1 MTQQEDSMQTP
12 LEAGGRPA
20 RAAWWSYPVSTWKS
34 FLADREEQVFLV
46 LTLLIGALVGLIVV
60 AFIEITGRFGARL
73 YPPDAA
79 AWRRFLVPVAGS
91 LVMGYLLY
99 KYFPDARGSG
109 VPQTKAALY
118 ARGGVI
124 SFSTLLG
131 KFFCTSV
138 TLASG
143 IPLGREGPAV
153 QVGGGVASVLG
164 RALGLRPEKVKAL
177 LPVGAAAA
185 VAAAFNT
192 PLAAVLFAL
201 EEVVGDLHAPVLGSV
216 VLASATSWGV
226 LRLLL
231 GNEPLFQVPQYQL
244 VSSWELIAYGILGIA
259 GGVVS
264 AAFSQLLLRLRAWFK
279 RQPAKTVWCQPV
291 AGGLVVGVMGW
302 FVPSVMGVGYQY
314 VGDVLNDSLTLKLML
329 TLLVLKLVAT
339 AVSYASGNA
348 GGIFGPSLFLGAML
362 GGAVGSVAQHFFPG
376 SVASPGA
383 YALVGMGTAF
393 AGIIRAPMTSVVM
406 IFEITRDYAVI
417 VPLMLSNLVSY
428 FIASRLQKEPIYE
441 VLAEQDGIH
450 LPKFGRGQQTRRQ
463 VMQVMRPAVQMLSTE
478 ETLQRALEL
487 AGEAPQRTWI
497 VSDTRG
503 VLGLLTREKLES
515 AARDGNPSAPV
526 RTLLKTGEFPHVH
539 ADHPLDDALDR
550 MGTFHLD
557 VLPVVSRA
565 NVHQLLGVV
574 RLQDVLEAYG
584 VGIKSQN

>member
-1 MTQQEDSMQTP
+1 MNVDVHPVRSDW
-12 LEAGGRPA
+12 RN
-20 RAAWWSYPVSTWKS
+20 AAILKWKS
-34 FLADREEQVFLV
+34 FLNDREEQVFLL

-79 AWRRFLVPVAGS
+79 AWRRFLVPVVGS

-118 ARGGVI
+118 ARGGFI
-124 SFSTLLG
+124 SFPTLLG

-153 QVGGGVASVLG
+153 QVGGGIASVLG
-164 RALGLRPEKVKAL
+164 RALGLRPERVKEL

-192 PLAAVLFAL
+192 PLAAVLFSL

-244 VSSWELIAYGILGIA
+244 VTAWELIAYGLLGIA

-264 AAFSQLLLRLRAWFK
+264 AAFTQLLLRLRVWFK
-279 RQPAKTVWCQPV
+279 RQPAKTVWFQPV

-362 GGAVGSVAQHFFPG
+362 GGAVGSVAQHLFPG
-376 SVASPGA
+376 HVAAPGA
-383 YALVGMGTAF
+383 YALVGMGAAF
-393 AGIIRAPMTSVVM
+393 AGIVRAPMTSVVM

-417 VPLMLSNLVSY
+417 VPLMISNLVSY
-428 FIASRLQKEPIYE
+428 FISSRLQKEPIYE

-450 LPKFGRGQQTRRQ
+450 LPKFGSRQRTRRQ
-463 VMQVMRPAVQMLSTE
+463 VMQIMQP
-478 ETLQRALEL
+478 
-487 AGEAPQRTWI
+487 AGEALSAEETIGRSLERTRDGVQRTWI
-497 VSDTRG
+497 VSNSRG
-503 VLGLLTREKLES
+503 VAGLVTREELAN
-515 AARDGNPSAPV
+515 AASSGNPDSPIGAI
-526 RTLLKTGEFPHVH
+526 LKAGEFPHVH
-539 ADHPLDDALDR
+539 TDHPLDEALYRLGANQID
-550 MGTFHLD
+550 L
-557 VLPVVSRA
+557 LPVVSRA
-565 NVHQLLGVV
+565 NVRQLLGVV
-574 RLQDVLEAYG
+574 RLQDVLDAYG
-584 VGIKSQN
+584 VAMRSQP

>member
-1 MTQQEDSMQTP
+1 LSQQENSMGAPQN
-12 LEAGGRPA
+12 AGAKPV
-20 RAAWWSYPVSTWKS
+20 RAVWWDFRVSSWKA
-34 FLADREEQVFLV
+34 FLADREEQVFLL
-46 LTLLIGALVGLIVV
+46 LTLLIGALVGLVVV

-79 AWRRFLVPVAGS
+79 AWRRFLVPVTGS

-118 ARGGVI
+118 ARGGFI

-153 QVGGGVASVLG
+153 QVGGGIASVLG
-164 RALGLRPEKVKAL
+164 RALGLRPERVKAL

-216 VLASATSWGV
+216 VIASATSWGV

-231 GNEPLFQVPQYQL
+231 GNEPLFQTPQYQL
-244 VSSWELIAYGILGIA
+244 VSSWELIAYGILGVL

-264 AAFSQLLLRLRAWFK
+264 VAFTQLLLRLRVWFK
-279 RQPAKTVWCQPV
+279 RRPAKTVWFQPV

-314 VGDVLNDSLTLKLML
+314 VGDALNDSLTLKLML

-362 GGAVGSVAQHFFPG
+362 GGAVGSVAQHLFPG
-376 SVASPGA
+376 HVASPGA
-383 YALVGMGTAF
+383 YALVGMGAAF
-393 AGIIRAPMTSVVM
+393 AGIVRAPMTSVVM

-417 VPLMLSNLVSY
+417 VPLMVSNLVSY
-428 FIASRLQKEPIYE
+428 FISSRLQKEPIYE
-441 VLAEQDGIH
+441 VLAVQDGIH
-450 LPKFGRGQQTRRQ
+450 LPNFGSRQQARRQ
-463 VMQVMRPAVQMLSTE
+463 VMQIMRPAGQVLSTE
-478 ETLQRALEL
+478 ETLQGTLEL
-487 AGEAPQRTWI
+487 VRESKQQTW
-497 VSDTRG
+497 VVTDGRG
-503 VLGLLTREKLES
+503 VAGLLTREQLES
-515 AARDGNPSAPV
+515 AAGKGNLDAPV
-526 RTLLKTGEFPHVH
+526 GTILKAGEFPHVH

-550 MGTFHLD
+550 LGANHVEL
-557 VLPVVSRA
+557 LPVVSRA

-584 VGIKSQN
+584 VGTKTQP

>member
-1 MTQQEDSMQTP
+1 MTMDVKPSQPEWRNAVVLKWRT
-12 LEAGGRPA
+12 
-20 RAAWWSYPVSTWKS
+20 
-34 FLADREEQVFLV
+34 FLNDREEQVFLL

-79 AWRRFLVPVAGS
+79 AWRRLLVPVAGS

-118 ARGGVI
+118 ARGGFI
-124 SFSTLLG
+124 SLSTVVG

-153 QVGGGVASVLG
+153 QVGGGIASVLG
-164 RALGLRPEKVKAL
+164 RALGLRPERVKAL

-244 VSSWELIAYGILGIA
+244 VTSWELIGYGGLGIA

-264 AAFSQLLLRLRAWFK
+264 AAFTQLLLRLRAWFK
-279 RQPAKTVWCQPV
+279 RQPAKTVWFQPV

-314 VGDVLNDSLTLKLML
+314 VGDALNDSLTLKLMV

-362 GGAVGSVAQHFFPG
+362 GGAVGSVSQHFFP
-376 SVASPGA
+376 SYVAAPGA
-383 YALVGMGTAF
+383 YALVGMGAAF
-393 AGIIRAPMTSVVM
+393 AGIVRAPMTSVVM

-417 VPLMLSNLVSY
+417 VPLMVSNLVSY

-450 LPKFGRGQQTRRQ
+450 LPKFGSWQQRRRL
-463 VMQVMRPAVQMLSTE
+463 VMQVMQPAGQVLSAG
-478 ETLQRALEL
+478 ETILKALEL
-487 AGEAPQRTWI
+487 TREAPQRAWI
-497 VSDTRG
+497 VTDAQG
-503 VLGLLTREKLES
+503 VAGMLTFEQLES
-515 AARDGNPSAPV
+515 AAGKGNMDAPV
-526 RTLLKTGEFPHVH
+526 SALLKVGEFPHVH
-539 ADHPLDDALDR
+539 ADHSLDDALDR
-550 MGTFHLD
+550 MGAFRVD

-565 NVHQLLGVV
+565 NVHQLLGMV

-584 VGIKSQN
+584 VAMKTQ

>member
-1 MTQQEDSMQTP
+1 MTTDVK
-12 LEAGGRPA
+12 PA
-20 RAAWWSYPVSTWKS
+20 QPEWRNAAILKWKA

-118 ARGGVI
+118 ARGGFI

-131 KFFCTSV
+131 KFFCTSL
-138 TLASG
+138 TLGSG

-153 QVGGGVASVLG
+153 QVGGGIASVLG

-201 EEVVGDLHAPVLGSV
+201 EEVVGDLHAL

-244 VSSWELIAYGILGIA
+244 VTSWELIAYGILGIA

-264 AAFSQLLLRLRAWFK
+264 ATFSQLLLRLRAWFK
-279 RQPAKTVWCQPV
+279 RQPAKTVWFQPV

-376 SVASPGA
+376 YVASPGA
-383 YALVGMGTAF
+383 YALVGMGAAF

-406 IFEITRDYAVI
+406 IFEITRDYSVI

-450 LPKFGRGQQTRRQ
+450 LPKFGGRQQGRRQ
-463 VMQVMRPAVQMLSTE
+463 VNQVLQPAGQVLSAKE
-478 ETLQRALEL
+478 SIQRAMEL
-487 AGEAPQRTWI
+487 AREAPLRTWI
-497 VSDTRG
+497 VSDAPG
-503 VLGLLTREKLES
+503 IVGLLTREQLES
-515 AARDGNPSAPV
+515 AAKSGNPGAPV
-526 RTLLKTGEFPHVH
+526 STLLKAEEFPHVH
-539 ADHPLDDALDR
+539 ADHSLDDTLDR
-550 MGTFHLD
+550 MGAFHVD

-574 RLQDVLEAYG
+574 RLQDVLESYG
-584 VGIKSQN
+584 VAMKAQN

>member
-1 MTQQEDSMQTP
+1 VTQEENSTGTP
-12 LEAGGRPA
+12 LNAGGQAVRPG
-20 RAAWWSYPVSTWKS
+20 WWNSPLSSWKS
-34 FLADREEQVFLV
+34 FVTDREEQVFLV
-46 LTLLIGALVGLIVV
+46 LTLLIGALVGLVVV

-79 AWRRFLVPVAGS
+79 AWRRFLVPVTGS

-118 ARGGVI
+118 ARGGFI
-124 SFSTLLG
+124 SLSTVVG

-153 QVGGGVASVLG
+153 QVGGGIASVLG

-177 LPVGAAAA
+177 LPIGAAAA

-244 VSSWELIAYGILGIA
+244 VNSWELVAYGILGIA

-264 AAFSQLLLRLRAWFK
+264 AGFTQLLLRLREWFK
-279 RQPAKTVWCQPV
+279 RQPAKTVWFQPV
-291 AGGLVVGVMGW
+291 AGGLVVGIMGW

-339 AVSYASGNA
+339 TVSYASGNA

-362 GGAVGSVAQHFFPG
+362 GGAVGSVAQHFFP
-376 SVASPGA
+376 SHVASPGA

-441 VLAEQDGIH
+441 VLADQDGIH
-450 LPKFGRGQQTRRQ
+450 LPKFGNRQGSRRR
-463 VMQVMRPAVQMLSTE
+463 VMQVMQPAGQVLSAG
-478 ETLQRALEL
+478 ETVRQAMEL
-487 AGEAPQRTWI
+487 AREAPLRAWI
-497 VSDTRG
+497 VSDSQG
-503 VLGLLTREKLES
+503 VLGLLTREQLES
-515 AARDGNPSAPV
+515 AGENGNLDAPV
-526 RTLLKTGEFPHVH
+526 GTLLKAGEFPHVH
-539 ADHPLDDALDR
+539 ADHSFDDVLDR
-550 MGTFHLD
+550 MGAFRVD

-574 RLQDVLEAYG
+574 RLQDVLESYG
-584 VGIKSQN
+584 VAVRPQS

>member
-1 MTQQEDSMQTP
+1 MTTDVK
-12 LEAGGRPA
+12 PA
-20 RAAWWSYPVSTWKS
+20 QPEWRNAAILKWKA

-118 ARGGVI
+118 ARGGYI

-153 QVGGGVASVLG
+153 QVGGGIASVLG
-164 RALGLRPEKVKAL
+164 RAVGLRPERVKEL

-244 VSSWELIAYGILGIA
+244 VTSWELIAYGILGIA

-264 AAFSQLLLRLRAWFK
+264 ATFSQLLLRLRAWFK
-279 RQPAKTVWCQPV
+279 RQPAKTVWFQPV

-376 SVASPGA
+376 YVASPGA
-383 YALVGMGTAF
+383 YALVGMGAAF

-406 IFEITRDYAVI
+406 IFEITRDYSVI

-450 LPKFGRGQQTRRQ
+450 LPKFGGRQQRRRQ
-463 VMQVMRPAVQMLSTE
+463 VNQVLQPAGQVLSAKE
-478 ETLQRALEL
+478 SIQRAMEL
-487 AGEAPQRTWI
+487 AREAPLRTWI
-497 VSDTRG
+497 VSDALG
-503 VLGLLTREKLES
+503 IVGLLTREQLES
-515 AARDGNPSAPV
+515 AAKSGNPGAPV
-526 RTLLKTGEFPHVH
+526 STLLKAEEFPHVH
-539 ADHPLDDALDR
+539 ADHSLDDTLER
-550 MGTFHLD
+550 MGAFHVD

-574 RLQDVLEAYG
+574 RLQDVLESYG
-584 VGIKSQN
+584 VAMKPQ